1 MPEPDGAEVE
11 LVADGY
17 PGPVTSSHDARRE
30 RMRLRRVRSS
40 PTQQPDSAPEKQ
52 SELKLNIGIA
62 IVATVLCFFVTGV
75 FVLLHSLAPA
85 IAFAVVGLVCLGI
98 LARARHRQRR

>member
-1 MPEPDGAEVE
+1 
-11 LVADGY
+11 
-17 PGPVTSSHDARRE
+17 
-30 RMRLRRVRSS
+30 MRLRRVRSG
-40 PTQQPDSAPEKQ
+40 PTRLPDSAPDKQ

-62 IVATVLCFFVTGV
+62 IIAAVLCFFVTAV

-98 LARARHRQRR
+98 LARALHRRRR